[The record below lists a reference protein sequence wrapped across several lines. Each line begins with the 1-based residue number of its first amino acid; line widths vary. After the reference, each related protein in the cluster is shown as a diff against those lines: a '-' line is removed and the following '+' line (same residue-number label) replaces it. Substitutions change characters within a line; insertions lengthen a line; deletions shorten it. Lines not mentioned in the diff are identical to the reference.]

1 MITKEQMNTVFD
13 LLMERHLKVIEDYN
27 NGIWK
32 RNSFGFITEM
42 RCEREAIYAAS
53 KKALN
58 IYQSAK
64 QRILG

>member
-13 LLMERHLKVIEDYN
+13 LLMERHLKIIEDYN

-32 RNSFGFITEM
+32 RNDFGFVTEM
-42 RCEREAIYAAS
+42 RCEREAIYSAS

-64 QRILG
+64 RNIIG